1 MPGTNPGYTNI
12 WRLVVCVQ
20 VWLAFRFSQRVTDI
34 RFEKPNVAYPNR
46 YKALLGLLA
55 YYKQRILTLKINNWI
70 VMI

>member
-20 VWLAFRFSQRVTDI
+20 FRLAFRFSQLVTDI
-34 RFEKPNVAYPNR
+34 RFEEPNVAYPNR
-46 YKALLGLLA
+46 YKAWLSLLA
-55 YYKQRILTLKINNWI
+55 YYKQGILTLKINNWI